1 MRITKPRTNSLI
13 LCTAR
18 DHRTSPHK
26 PAQFFKLIPYELQC
40 LLVLLLCLSA
50 TVGYTQ
56 SSTDV
61 LNLPRCIEL
70 ARNAPSSVKRAREQ
84 LDAAKFG
91 EQAARANFLPQVSIV
106 NGFTYNS
113 PLLYDHNSFSFIA
126 LNGIR
131 EYSSAATTTLELDSS
146 GRLRALYDRARAN
159 RTIAE
164 TGLAMSERDLD
175 HAVSVAY
182 YRVLL
187 TQKLVASANENLQA
201 ARDFET
207 KVRQLVD
214 GGEASQADLTK
225 ASLETSVLERT
236 ADSMKVEAEM
246 AEHDLVSYWTT
257 GASTRLSLADDLDQQ
272 PPEPG
277 TSSESA
283 PYLKRPEFRMLAAQ
297 IAGFKADARQAR
309 AGMLPQLNLSFQ
321 YGIDANRVTSRDR
334 GYAGFVHLDIPIF
347 DFLRARSEQRQFQSE
362 ARAAQ
367 TDLSI
372 GARMF
377 SKEYQDALSQVNGIY
392 AQIAITQRQ
401 VDLAKE
407 NLRLSRLRFESGEGT
422 ALEVVTAQ
430 SALAQADIDFYTTRA
445 DYLNALTALKVAS
458 GQ

>member
-1 MRITKPRTNSLI
+1 LGIANPATNLLSLCLARKSRTL
-13 LCTAR
+13 A
-18 DHRTSPHK
+18 HK
-26 PAQFFKLIPYELQC
+26 PALSFNSIPPNLRRLLIF
-40 LLVLLLCLSA
+40 LLCLSV
-50 TVGYTQ
+50 TVGYAQ
-56 SSTDV
+56 SSTEV
-61 LNLPRCIEL
+61 LSLPNCIEL
-70 ARNAPSSVKRAREQ
+70 ARNAPSSVKRARAQ
-84 LDAAKFG
+84 LDAAKFA
-91 EQAARANFLPQVSIV
+91 ERAARANFLPQVAIV

-113 PLLYDHNSFSFIA
+113 PLLYDKSSFSFVA
-126 LNGIR
+126 LNGFR

-146 GRLRALYDRARAN
+146 GRLRAIYDRTRAN
-159 RTIAE
+159 RMIAE
-164 TGLAMSERDLD
+164 TGLAMSERDLGR
-175 HAVSVAY
+175 AVSVAY

-187 TQKLVASANENLQA
+187 TQKLAASANDNLQA

-225 ASLETSVLERT
+225 ASLETSVLER
-236 ADSMKVEAEM
+236 AVDSMKIEVKM
-246 AEHDLVSYWTT
+246 AEHDLASYWTT
-257 GASTRLSLADDLDQQ
+257 DVSVPLALADDLDQE
-272 PPEPG
+272 PPKPI

-283 PYLKRPEFRMLAAQ
+283 PYLKRPEFRLLAAQ
-297 IAGFKADARQAR
+297 IAGFNADARQAR
-309 AGMLPQLNLSFQ
+309 AGMLPHLNLSFQ

-334 GYAGFVHLDIPIF
+334 GYAGFVHLDIPVF

-372 GARMF
+372 GTRLF
-377 SKEYQDALSQVNGIY
+377 SKEYQDALSQVNGTY

-407 NLRLSRLRFESGEGT
+407 NLHLSRLRFESGEGT

-445 DYLNALTALKVAS
+445 DYLNALSALKVAS